1 MVNYCYILYSAK
13 LNKYYV
19 GSTSDMER
27 RLFDHNRG
35 KEKFTRTG
43 MPWELVYAEPFEE
56 LAMARR
62 RELEIKKKKSRK
74 YIESLISSAG

>member
-1 MVNYCYILYSAK
+1 MSSHCYILFSTK

-27 RLFDHNRG
+27 RLTDHNRG

-62 RELEIKKKKSRK
+62 RELEIKKKKSRI
-74 YIESLISSAG
+74 YIEQLISSAA

>member
-1 MVNYCYILYSAK
+1 MPAFCYILFSTK

-19 GSTSDMER
+19 GSTPDLER
-27 RLFDHNRG
+27 RLNDHNRG

-43 MPWELVYAEPFEE
+43 MPWQLVYMETFEE

-62 RELEIKKKKSRK
+62 RELDIKKKKSRK

>member
-1 MVNYCYILYSAK
+1 MPNHCYIFYSVK

-27 RLFDHNRG
+27 RLNDHNRG

-43 MPWELVYAEPFEE
+43 VPWELVYTESFEE

-62 RELEIKKKKSRK
+62 RELEIKKMKSRK
-74 YIESLISSAG
+74 FIETLISSFG